1 MPIIK
6 LTVCFH
12 YETDEQRSELTNWY
26 RWGEQEHYF
35 NSNCISHFKECRHAT
50 KDMQKMTQNKENFNT
65 LMWLSGE
72 ESFYRIKE
80 TPEQILQKIK
90 EITNAA

>member
-12 YETDEQRSELTNWY
+12 YETDEERSEFTNWY

-50 KDMQKMTQNKENFNT
+50 KDMQEMTQNKENFNT

-72 ESFYRIKE
+72 ESFFRIKE

-90 EITNAA
+90 EREK